1 MTFEQKLYEFNFNL
15 DTLHLFQKDN
25 LEKNQ
30 IIEWMESSGFNK
42 DLTLFL
48 LSTNESFFKS
58 IMVRLKYYNKNNKT
72 FEDISRSLSKY
83 SQTLPLVEYLFKTDN
98 QLFIENNK
106 INNLGEETVEVTDS
120 EENCLELFYNNC
132 ITKEDGSEIK
142 TKELYTKFT
151 EWYDNNYVNNDEIPK
166 KNDVKKYLINKL
178 GKPTKKGWKNI
189 KVA

>member
-166 KNDVKKYLINKL
+166 KNDVKK
-178 GKPTKKGWKNI
+178 
-189 KVA
+189 